1 MYRTQVRIIA
11 DVLSTARD
19 FGGPA
24 GGVGVT
30 TLLRKANLP
39 YSRLVR
45 MLKDLVSSGLLEQS
59 VQERG
64 NRYKISEKGLRLLE
78 AYSNFEEFA
87 RSFGL
92 RI

>member
-1 MYRTQVRIIA
+1 MYRTQIRIIA
-11 DVLSTARD
+11 DVLTTARD
-19 FGGPA
+19 FGA
-24 GGVGVT
+24 IEDGVGVT

-45 MLKDLVSSGLLEQS
+45 ILKDLVSSGLLERS
-59 VQERG
+59 IQERG
-64 NRYKISEKGLRLLE
+64 NKYRISEKGLRLLE
-78 AYSNFEEFA
+78 AYSNFEDFA